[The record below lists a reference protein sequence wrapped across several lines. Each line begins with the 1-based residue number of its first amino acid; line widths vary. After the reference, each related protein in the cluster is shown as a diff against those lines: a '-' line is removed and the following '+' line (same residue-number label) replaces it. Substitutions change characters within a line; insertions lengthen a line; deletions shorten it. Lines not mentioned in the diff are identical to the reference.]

1 MVEELKIT
9 DIQWRKAV
17 CSMFGG
23 AYLVERKLSD
33 NCRQI
38 DVLTHIRE
46 GDLYIPLSELRTLP
60 GYEDCLKKKDEK

>member
-1 MVEELKIT
+1 MIEAVMNT
-9 DIQWRKAV
+9 NIQWRKAV
-17 CSMFGG
+17 CNMFGK

-38 DVLTHIRE
+38 DVLTSIRE

-60 GYEDCLKKKDEK
+60 GYEDCLKKEDEK